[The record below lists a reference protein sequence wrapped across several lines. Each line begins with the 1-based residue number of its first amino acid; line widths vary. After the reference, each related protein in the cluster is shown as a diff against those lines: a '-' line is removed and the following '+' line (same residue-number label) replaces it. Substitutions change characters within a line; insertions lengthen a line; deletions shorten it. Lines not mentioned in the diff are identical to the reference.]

1 VLNRFGEECR
11 LVDLWGRL
19 PTCRPVV
26 NRPRGGKQ
34 PPRSLTSCPTGL
46 FELIKSIL
54 NSCRPISEVIA
65 ELKARG
71 SQAVI
76 DDDFARD
83 IEAGIEAHRQPWT
96 PPSWE

>member
-1 VLNRFGEECR
+1 MDPRVIK
-11 LVDLWGRL
+11 
-19 PTCRPVV
+19 PV
-26 NRPRGGKQ
+26 RAG
-34 PPRSLTSCPTGL
+34 
-46 FELIKSIL
+46 
-54 NSCRPISEVIA
+54 RPISEVVA
-65 ELKARG
+65 ELKTPD

>member
-1 VLNRFGEECR
+1 MGSMEPRVLRVSE
-11 LVDLWGRL
+11 VDVLRDIAAVLEKVRQGSEVVIEQN
-19 PTCRPVV
+19 CRPIAVITPSV
-26 NRPRGGKQ
+26 PAG
-34 PPRSLTSCPTGL
+34 
-46 FELIKSIL
+46 
-54 NSCRPISEVIA
+54 RPISEVIA

-71 SQAVI
+71 STAVI

>member
-1 VLNRFGEECR
+1 MDPRVLHVSEAEVVRDIAAVLAKVRQGNEIVIEENH
-11 LVDLWGRL
+11 
-19 PTCRPVV
+19 RPIAV
-26 NRPRGGKQ
+26 
-34 PPRSLTSCPTGL
+34 
-46 FELIKSIL
+46 IKPSVPAG
-54 NSCRPISEVIA
+54 RPISEVVA